1 MILAACV
8 QTRTELD
15 TIRHLRSEGFQAWT
29 PCETMERIIMGRK
42 TKFRRPAVPG
52 YVFIE
57 VIDRDEAATI
67 RKEVPAVYAF
77 VQSLSPSGERRP
89 ASVPPQGLQA
99 VFLAELLGDLDYTRQ
114 PDQWKPARGE
124 RVRVK
129 ASVWRGYI
137 GKVLS
142 LTKREAWIEPEKGGK
157 LKVRIE
163 ELERAA

>member
-8 QTRTELD
+8 HTRTEQD
-15 TIRHLRSEGFQAWT
+15 TVRHLRAEGFQAYV

-52 YVFIE
+52 YVFVE

-77 VQSLSPSGERRP
+77 VQTVSPSGERRP
-89 ASVPPQGLQA
+89 ASVSAKGLQA
-99 VFLAELLGDLDYTRQ
+99 VFLAELFGDLDYTRQ
-114 PDQWKPARGE
+114 PELWQPVKGE

-142 LTKREAWIEPEKGGK
+142 LTKREAWIEPDKGGK